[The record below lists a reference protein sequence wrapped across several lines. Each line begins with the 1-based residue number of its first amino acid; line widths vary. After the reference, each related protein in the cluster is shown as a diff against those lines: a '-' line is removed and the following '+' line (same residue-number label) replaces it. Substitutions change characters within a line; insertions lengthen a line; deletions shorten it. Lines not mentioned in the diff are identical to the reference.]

1 MKIFRKFVIVFSL
14 LIIYLLLSIF
24 SYSNAVSKDIS
35 ENIFRLHVIANS
47 NSTEDQ
53 NLKYLV
59 RNELI
64 NYMNSISSN
73 ISSKEEAINLIEKNK
88 DNFYKIAKQVISDSG
103 FNYEVD
109 IEIGNFSFPTKTYG
123 DISLPAGFYDAL
135 RIKIGNAA
143 GQNWWCV
150 MFPTLCFVD
159 LENGVVPED
168 SKSNLQDNLKEEEY
182 NLISSDNLEF
192 KLKFKLVEFFENA
205 KIIMA
210 KK

>member
-59 RNELI
+59 RYELI
-64 NYMNSISSN
+64 YYMNSISSN